1 MHNIHNLNGG
11 NTFMNHLMKQVINL
25 KMNTLTPQ
33 ELLRLGNKYQLT
45 LSSQQAKKIVDIIKE
60 RKINVFNSSE
70 RGQLLQKITE
80 STNSDIAQ
88 QIEYIFSNFMSDDAH
103 H

>member
-1 MHNIHNLNGG
+1 
-11 NTFMNHLMKQVINL
+11 MKQVINL

-45 LSSQQAKKIVDIIKE
+45 LSSQQAKKIVDLIKE

>member
-1 MHNIHNLNGG
+1 
-11 NTFMNHLMKQVINL
+11 MNHLMKQVINL

>member
-1 MHNIHNLNGG
+1 
-11 NTFMNHLMKQVINL
+11 MNHLMKQVINL

-45 LSSQQAKKIVDIIKE
+45 LSSQQAKKIVDLIKE

>member
-1 MHNIHNLNGG
+1 
-11 NTFMNHLMKQVINL
+11 MKQVINL